1 MRRGMTGAMETPL
14 AIAVLL
20 LGLAV
25 LGLGLLLLLRRPGG
39 TQMLTGQAELAGRL
53 GQLADSQAAAQAQL
67 SERLQAQER
76 ALAQTLE
83 ERLGDLGRRVGDRL
97 QEQSQQ
103 AGQALGALQERL
115 AVIDAAQKN
124 ITELSSQMVG
134 LQDILGNK
142 QARGRFGEVL
152 LENLLRDALPPSA
165 FELQAPLGSGRV
177 DCLIRLPDPPGP
189 IAVDAKFPKEA
200 YDALREASG
209 DAATLVAR
217 RAFAADIRRHVL
229 AIAEKYIVAG
239 VTAESALMFVPSEAI
254 YAELHANFANVVE
267 ESHRRR
273 VWIVSPTT
281 LMATLTTIRAILRDV
296 QMREQAGA
304 IQKEVGLL
312 VADVRRLDD
321 RVGKLQRHFDQTGED
336 LRQVRLSAEGI
347 LRHGQRIEA
356 IQIEVPAKPEASN
369 QGRLPEI

>member
-1 MRRGMTGAMETPL
+1 METPL
-14 AIAVLL
+14 IIAVLL
-20 LGLAV
+20 LGLVV
-25 LGLGLLLLLRRPGG
+25 LGLALLLWRRPGAAAA
-39 TQMLTGQAELAGRL
+39 LIGQAELAGRL
-53 GQLADSQAAAQAQL
+53 SQLAESQSTAQAL
-67 SERLQAQER
+67 LAERLQAQER
-76 ALAQTLE
+76 ALAHTLE
-83 ERLGDLGRRVGDRL
+83 ERLNDLGRRVGDRL
-97 QEQSQQ
+97 QEQTQQ
-103 AGQALGALQERL
+103 AGQTLGALQERL

-124 ITELSSQMVG
+124 ITDLSSQMIG

-142 QARGRFGEVL
+142 QARGRFGEIL
-152 LENLLRDALPPSA
+152 LENLLRDALPAAA
-165 FELQAPLGSGRV
+165 FELQASVGAGRV
-177 DCLIRLPDPPGP
+177 DCLIRLPYPPGP

-200 YDALREASG
+200 YDALREAKD
-209 DAATLVAR
+209 DAATILAR
-217 RAFAADIRRHVL
+217 RAFATDIRRHIL

-312 VADVRRLDD
+312 VGDVRRLDE
-321 RVGKLQRHFDQTGED
+321 RVGKLQRHFEQTTDD
-336 LRQVRLSAEGI
+336 LRQVRLSAEGVA
-347 LRHGQRIEA
+347 RHGQRIEE
-356 IQIEVPAKPEASN
+356 IQLEAP
-369 QGRLPEI
+369 GEPDLIRRID

>member
-1 MRRGMTGAMETPL
+1 METPL

-25 LGLGLLLLLRRPGG
+25 LGLALLLLLRRPGG

-53 GQLADSQAAAQAQL
+53 GQLADSQAATQAQL

-124 ITELSSQMVG
+124 ITELSTQMVG

-152 LENLLRDALPPSA
+152 LENLLRDALPATA
-165 FELQAPLGSGRV
+165 FELQAALGSGRV
-177 DCLIRLPDPPGP
+177 DCLIRLPNPPGP

-209 DAATLVAR
+209 DAAITLAR
-217 RAFAADIRRHVL
+217 RTFAADIRRHVL

-312 VADVRRLDD
+312 VADVKRLDE
-321 RVGKLQRHFDQTGED
+321 RVGRLQRHFEQTGED
-336 LRQVRLSAEGI
+336 FRQVRLSAEGI
-347 LRHGQRIEA
+347 ARHGQRIEA
-356 IQIEVPAKPEASN
+356 IQIEAPGKAEPVD
-369 QGRLPEI
+369 QGTLPEI

>member
-1 MRRGMTGAMETPL
+1 METPL

-25 LGLGLLLLLRRPGG
+25 LGLALLLLLRRPGG

-53 GQLADSQAAAQAQL
+53 GQLADSQAASQAQIA
-67 SERLQAQER
+67 ERLQTQER
-76 ALAQTLE
+76 ALE
-83 ERLGDLGRRVGDRL
+83 ERLSDFGQRVGDRL
-97 QEQSQQ
+97 LEQSRQ
-103 AGQALGALQERL
+103 AGQVLGALQERL

-124 ITELSSQMVG
+124 ITELSSQIVG

-152 LENLLRDALPPSA
+152 LENLLRDALPAGA
-165 FELQAPLGSGRV
+165 FELQATLGSGRV
-177 DCLIRLPDPPGP
+177 DCLIRLPNPPGP
-189 IAVDAKFPKEA
+189 IAIDAKFPKEA

-209 DAATLVAR
+209 DAATQVAR

-312 VADVRRLDD
+312 VADVRRLDE
-321 RVGKLQRHFDQTGED
+321 RVGKLQRHFEQTGED
-336 LRQVRLSAEGI
+336 FRQVRLSTEGI
-347 LRHGQRIEA
+347 VRHGQRIEA
-356 IQIEVPAKPEASN
+356 IQIEAPDKPEAVD

>member
-1 MRRGMTGAMETPL
+1 
-14 AIAVLL
+14 
-20 LGLAV
+20 
-25 LGLGLLLLLRRPGG
+25 
-39 TQMLTGQAELAGRL
+39 
-53 GQLADSQAAAQAQL
+53 
-67 SERLQAQER
+67 
-76 ALAQTLE
+76 
-83 ERLGDLGRRVGDRL
+83 
-97 QEQSQQ
+97 
-103 AGQALGALQERL
+103 
-115 AVIDAAQKN
+115 
-124 ITELSSQMVG
+124 

-152 LENLLRDALPPSA
+152 LENLLRDALPAAA
-165 FELQAPLGSGRV
+165 FELQATLGSGRV
-177 DCLIRLPDPPGP
+177 DCLIRLPHPPGP

-217 RAFAADIRRHVL
+217 RTFAADIRRHVL
-229 AIAEKYIVAG
+229 AIADKYIVAG

-312 VADVRRLDD
+312 VADVRRLDE
-321 RVGKLQRHFDQTGED
+321 RVGRLQRHFEQTGED

-347 LRHGQRIEA
+347 ARHGQRIEA
-356 IQIEVPAKPEASN
+356 IQIEAPDKPESID
-369 QGRLPEI
+369 QGQLPEI